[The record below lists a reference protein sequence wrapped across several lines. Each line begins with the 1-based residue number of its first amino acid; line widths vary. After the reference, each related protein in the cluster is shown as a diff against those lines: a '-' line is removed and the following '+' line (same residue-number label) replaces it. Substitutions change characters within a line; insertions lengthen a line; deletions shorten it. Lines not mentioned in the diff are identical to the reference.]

1 MIKCAM
7 TALSIPGKCLLCA
20 LQTRVSDTSRETREK
35 SVFGLHFHPAYDGII
50 KFFTEL
56 WGFGCCGLAEFV
68 NLIANARAL

>member
-35 SVFGLHFHPAYDGII
+35 SVFGLHFHPGGGVGWIN
-50 KFFTEL
+50 
-56 WGFGCCGLAEFV
+56 G
-68 NLIANARAL
+68 NSQ